1 MRFFVNVIT
10 TAVMVA
16 ACSRDDEARPPSV
29 TADST
34 TVADTV
40 SDRTG
45 RILFVGTSLTAGL
58 GLDAEQAYPALIAR
72 RIDSLRLPYEV
83 DNAGYSGETSAGA
96 LRRIDWL
103 VRNPVDVLV
112 LETGANDGLRG
123 LSVDS
128 MRANI
133 QAIIDRVRAVSPSVR
148 ILLVGMEA
156 PPNLGPRYTS
166 EFRKVFP
173 EVAERNGARLLPFLL
188 VGVAAVDSLN
198 QADGIHPNVA
208 GSRMLAETVWGA
220 LLPLLG
226 QGVEG
231 GGSGVEGSAMRAPPT
246 PRP

>member
-1 MRFFVNVIT
+1 MRFFVNVIVT
-10 TAVMVA
+10 VITLT
-16 ACSRDDEARPPSV
+16 ACSRGDEASSRPV
-29 TADST
+29 TAETT
-34 TVADTV
+34 TVADSV
-40 SDRTG
+40 SDRKG
-45 RILFVGTSLTAGL
+45 RVLFVGTSLTAGL
-58 GLDAEQAYPALIAR
+58 GLDPEQSYPALIAR
-72 RIDSLRLPYEV
+72 RIDSLGLPYEV

-133 QAIIDRVRAVSPSVR
+133 QAIIDRVRAASPEVR

-173 EVAERNGARLLPFLL
+173 ELAERNGATLLPFLL
-188 VGVAAVDSLN
+188 VGVAGVDSLN
-198 QADGIHPNVA
+198 QGDGIHPNAA
-208 GSRMLAETVWGA
+208 GSRVLAETVWRV
-220 LLPLLG
+220 LQPVLG
-226 QGVEG
+226 PRGP
-231 GGSGVEGSAMRAPPT
+231 RA
-246 PRP
+246 

>member
-1 MRFFVNVIT
+1 MSVILA
-10 TAVMVA
+10 AVIFA
-16 ACSRDDEARPPSV
+16 ACSRADEASSSSA
-29 TADST
+29 TADTT
-34 TVADTV
+34 TVADPV
-40 SDRTG
+40 SGRKG

-58 GLDAEQAYPALIAR
+58 GLDPEQSYPALIAR
-72 RIDSLRLPYEV
+72 RIDSLGLPYEV

-133 QAIIDRVRAVSPSVR
+133 QAIIDRVRGASPNVR

-173 EVAERNGARLLPFLL
+173 EVAERNGAALLPFLL
-188 VGVAAVDSLN
+188 VGVAGVDSLN
-198 QADGIHPNVA
+198 QGDGIHPNVA
-208 GSRMLAETVWGA
+208 GSRMLAATVWRS
-220 LLPLLG
+220 LLPLLTVPSAG
-226 QGVEG
+226 LI
-231 GGSGVEGSAMRAPPT
+231 GSGTLGLSLSN
-246 PRP
+246 

>member
-1 MRFFVNVIT
+1 MRFFVNVIVA
-10 TAVMVA
+10 AVTLA
-16 ACSRDDEARPPSV
+16 ACSRDDEASSSSV
-29 TADST
+29 IADTA

-40 SDRTG
+40 VGRKG

-58 GLDAEQAYPALIAR
+58 GLDPEQSYPALIAQR
-72 RIDSLRLPYEV
+72 VDSLGLPYEV

-96 LRRIDWL
+96 LRRVDWL

-133 QAIIDRVRAVSPSVR
+133 QAIIDRVRTVSPDVR

-173 EVAERNGARLLPFLL
+173 EVAERNGATLLPFLL
-188 VGVAAVDSLN
+188 VGVAGIDSLN
-198 QADGIHPNVA
+198 QGDGIHPNVA
-208 GSRMLAETVWGA
+208 GSGMLAETVWRS
-220 LLPLLG
+220 LLPLL
-226 QGVEG
+226 EAPR
-231 GGSGVEGSAMRAPPT
+231 SGAVGDR
-246 PRP
+246 R

>member
-1 MRFFVNVIT
+1 MNVIVA
-10 TAVMVA
+10 AVTLA
-16 ACSRDDEARPPSV
+16 ACSRDDEANRPSV
-29 TADST
+29 TADT
-34 TVADTV
+34 APVADTA
-40 SDRTG
+40 SGRNG

-58 GLDAEQAYPALIAR
+58 GLDPEQSYPALIAQ
-72 RIDSLRLPYEV
+72 RIDSLGFPYEV

-96 LRRIDWL
+96 LRRVDWL

-133 QAIIDRVRAVSPSVR
+133 QAIIDRVRTVSPDVR

-173 EVAERNGARLLPFLL
+173 EVAERNGATLLPFLL
-188 VGVAAVDSLN
+188 VGVAGIDSLN
-198 QADGIHPNVA
+198 QGDGIHPNVA
-208 GSRMLAETVWGA
+208 GSGMLAETVWRS
-220 LLPLLG
+220 LLPLL
-226 QGVEG
+226 EAPR
-231 GGSGVEGSAMRAPPT
+231 SGAVGDR
-246 PRP
+246 R